1 MWCGMYLGDI
11 IYFVIEDVYFNRD
24 LWQVRNIFVILS
36 VYTWKCS
43 RKVGL

>member
-1 MWCGMYLGDI
+1 MWCGMYFGDI
-11 IYFVIEDVYFNRD
+11 IYFAIEDVSFNCD

-36 VYTWKCS
+36 VYKWKCS